1 MILEKLKPS
10 RPDFLT
16 FCLFGSKKTTNFQL
30 DEFHMVWPSFSVVE
44 EDLLVVFFIS
54 CILYVA
60 SSWWSHSPKCNGFLS
75 LKWRPIFE
83 GKIYICHSWI
93 FQLLDTSPKLPLLWK
108 MDIEIRGY
116 LTNGKGLKINLPS
129 LDFNW
134 LFQSSSIWG
143 STGVIEEKR
152 GCHALAVPEKR
163 EDWKK
168 GQSAMYCWLSES
180 DPV

>member
-1 MILEKLKPS
+1 
-10 RPDFLT
+10 
-16 FCLFGSKKTTNFQL
+16 
-30 DEFHMVWPSFSVVE
+30 MVWPSFSVA

-60 SSWWSHSPKCNGFLS
+60 FPWWPHSPKCNGFLS

-143 STGVIEEKR
+143 LTGAIEEKWGR
-152 GCHALAVPEKR
+152 HALVVPEK
-163 EDWKK
+163 K
-168 GQSAMYCWLSES
+168 GRLKEGSKCYVLLTVRKWPRLIPLTSNIEEASSNKRKGL
-180 DPV
+180 